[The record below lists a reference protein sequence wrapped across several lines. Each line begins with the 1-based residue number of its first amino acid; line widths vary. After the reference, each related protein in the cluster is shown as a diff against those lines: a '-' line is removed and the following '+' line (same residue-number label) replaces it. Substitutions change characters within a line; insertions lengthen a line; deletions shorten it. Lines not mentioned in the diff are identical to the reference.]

1 MRKLPDWIDSY
12 IKFSDNSEASYL
24 YRLYSAIFGISAALQ
39 RKCWFEW
46 HSKIY
51 SNVFIALS
59 GPSGSRK
66 NTAIDPIRLMLEEI
80 EVPLS
85 PMASRRGLAKA
96 MEAVKRDAV
105 WQPSGEFI
113 VHSSLAV
120 IAEEMV
126 IMFGTDSQDMI
137 KHLVHWY
144 DCKTHE
150 YLTNSQGSD
159 KVINPCLTSIGGITP
174 ELISSTL
181 HADAVGGGL
190 FSRMLFIYS
199 PRKGKQVIFPFMT
212 KEDLSLR
219 DRLVNDLNEIKLMV
233 GKFTVDEKFLEKY
246 GSWYK
251 AHDGST
257 LFRNTILTSYTERKQ
272 VHVFKLCMASSASRG
287 DSFVITGED
296 FDRTLGW
303 LNLAEQEM
311 LKPFSGFG
319 KNELAQSTS
328 QILAAI
334 CYDGETSLFKL
345 LGEFYRDVSRE
356 ELIKVLYALQQ
367 MGEINLEPL
376 KGGDFRVTKRIKDT

>member
-1 MRKLPDWIDSY
+1 MRQLHDWIDSY
-12 IKFSDNSEASYL
+12 IQFSDNSEASFL

-80 EVPLS
+80 EIPLS

-96 MEAVKRDAV
+96 MEAAKRDAV

-113 VHSSLAV
+113 VHSSLALV
-120 IAEEMV
+120 AEEMV

-190 FSRMLFIYS
+190 FSRMLFIYA
-199 PRKGKQVIFPFMT
+199 PRKGKKVIFPFMT
-212 KEDLSLR
+212 REDLVLK
-219 DRLVNDLNEIKLMV
+219 DKLTHDLNEIKLMV
-233 GKFTVDEKFLEKY
+233 GKFTVDGEFLEKY
-246 GSWYK
+246 GPWYDK
-251 AHDGST
+251 HDEST
-257 LFRNTILTSYTERKQ
+257 LFRNTVLASYTERKQ
-272 VHVFKLCMASSASRG
+272 VHLFKLCMASSASRS
-287 DSFVITGED
+287 DDFLITGYD
-296 FDRTLGW
+296 FDRALGW

-319 KNELAQSTS
+319 KNDLAQSTS
-328 QILAAI
+328 QILSAI
-334 CYDGETSLFKL
+334 VYDGETTLNKL
-345 LGEFYRDVSRE
+345 LAEFYRDVKRD

-367 MGEINLEPL
+367 MGEIDLEPN
-376 KGGDFRVTKRIKDT
+376 KGDYKVKRKK